1 MAKIVIDKKKCKGCG
16 LCVEVCPVKIIMLD
30 KNINKNGVN
39 AAIVKKTAKCR
50 GCAFC
55 AIICPD
61 CAIEVFK

>member
-1 MAKIVIDKKKCKGCG
+1 MAKVVMDKQKCKGCG
-16 LCVEVCPVKIIMLD
+16 LCVAVCPVKIIMLD

-39 AAIVKKTAKCR
+39 VAIVKKTAKCR